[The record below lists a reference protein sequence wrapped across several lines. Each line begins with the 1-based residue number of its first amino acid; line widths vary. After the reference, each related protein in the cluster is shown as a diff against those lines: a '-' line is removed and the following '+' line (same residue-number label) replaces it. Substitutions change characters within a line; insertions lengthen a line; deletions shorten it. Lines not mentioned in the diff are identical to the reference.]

1 MTDGEAHTSP
11 ETNSEQTAQ
20 PQANEVL
27 SMDERQEQLKQSRWN
42 VFLWLGIAV
51 LMFIFALFP
60 MPFSADY
67 DGLTS
72 SAEKDIGLV
81 WGPSLPGDD
90 IMDAPIHLIVSV
102 ENPPST
108 FDVNLEAYMIKMNN
122 CQQNLATFTNEARQ
136 GDNHNY
142 QHQIHDEKP
151 VKGGEYTFKF
161 SVDPGQYCAVIQYVD
176 ADGKVVSANSDSFS
190 VKGRVWSSQIIG
202 GVLGIICL
210 SLSIFAFIGAQKN
223 GLAIRELLESEGLS
237 TEQKVLDSAI
247 SARLAAGPSGPPGA
261 PGPTGA
267 PPAAGPTGPPSSGP
281 SGPPQAELEIVQTEE
296 TSPLSPQSEGGGVY
310 EPAENGYFFKKMPDG
325 NYEQTVYVQN
335 DDGTYTPYEG

>member
-11 ETNSEQTAQ
+11 ETNSEQIASQ
-20 PQANEVL
+20 QVVEVL

-67 DGLTS
+67 DGLTN

-102 ENPPST
+102 DNPPST
-108 FDVNLEAYMIKMNN
+108 FDVNLEAYMIKKNN
-122 CQQNLATFTNEARQ
+122 CQQNLATFTNEAKQ

-142 QHQIHDEKP
+142 QHQTHDEKP

-161 SVDPGQYCAVIQYVD
+161 SVDPAQYCAVIQYVD
-176 ADGKVVSANSDSFS
+176 AEGKVVPATTDSFS

-223 GLAIRELLESEGLS
+223 GLAIKELLESEGLS
-237 TEQKVLDSAI
+237 TEQKVLNSAT

-261 PGPTGA
+261 SGPTGA

-281 SGPPQAELEIVQTEE
+281 TGPPQPAAATAEPQATP
-296 TSPLSPQSEGGGVY
+296 PLVLSNEDSAVF
-310 EPAENGYFFKKMPDG
+310 EPADNGYFFKKMSDG

-335 DDGTYTPYEG
+335 DDGTYVPHEG